1 MEILLISD
9 YEKRIYN
16 CHLKIT
22 RSKAG
27 KPYQLRKDFSNIDAA
42 TTNTLKK
49 LSFFFKKHNHINI
62 EDFFSAPYNLYNDE
76 TFYDLT
82 YFNTLKAIKAY
93 TTYKQSEQNLEPD
106 NQQQLDNIK
115 SSLRF
120 ILAFCN
126 NNKIKIADY
135 IRHTTGNL
143 PTFILHLKEH
153 KVNLYTL
160 FGYPE
165 FESIFKTS
173 APDILKFTLG
183 EDIYNSFN
191 NSKIKLS
198 LSEKARHLICLGLKK
213 LENYQNIA

>member
-1 MEILLISD
+1 MEVLLISD
-9 YEKRIYN
+9 FEKHIYN

-42 TTNTLKK
+42 TANTLKK
-49 LSFFFKKHNHINI
+49 LSFFFKKHNHIAV
-62 EDFFSAPYNLYNDE
+62 EDFFSAPYNLYKDE
-76 TFYDLT
+76 TFYDLA
-82 YFNTLKAIKAY
+82 YFNTLKAVKAY

-106 NQQQLDNIK
+106 SQQQLDNIK

-120 ILAFCN
+120 ILTFCN
-126 NNKIKIADY
+126 DNNIKIADY
-135 IRHTTGNL
+135 IRHKTGNL
-143 PTFILHLKEH
+143 STFILHLKEH
-153 KVNLYTL
+153 RVNLYTL

-165 FESIFKTS
+165 FESLFKTS

-191 NSKIKLS
+191 STKIKLS
-198 LSEKARHLICLGLKK
+198 LSEKARQLICLGLKK
-213 LENYQNIA
+213 LEKYQNIA